1 MSLNLEWG
9 NKMIKM
15 KYCDNFVF
23 CLIIDMCVVAYT
35 GFHQFRKWKNL
46 KKKKNEN
53 EKILN
58 SQHSKETSALE
69 ASR

>member
-1 MSLNLEWG
+1 
-9 NKMIKM
+9 MIKM

-35 GFHQFRKWKNL
+35 GYSISLENEKIL
-46 KKKKNEN
+46 KKKEN

-58 SQHSKETSALE
+58 SQYSKETSALE

>member
-1 MSLNLEWG
+1 
-9 NKMIKM
+9 MIKM
-15 KYCDNFVF
+15 KYHDNFVF

-35 GFHQFRKWKNL
+35 GYSISLENEKIL
-46 KKKKNEN
+46 KKKKEN